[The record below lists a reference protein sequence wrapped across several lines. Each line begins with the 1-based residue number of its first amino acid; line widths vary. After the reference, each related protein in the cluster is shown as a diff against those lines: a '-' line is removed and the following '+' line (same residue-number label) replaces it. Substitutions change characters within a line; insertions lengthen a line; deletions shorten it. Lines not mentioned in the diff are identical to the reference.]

1 MGAGVMAARP
11 GSTFQ
16 PTPPQ
21 GGKGGGAVQPTQP
34 QTPYTPIG
42 SQGGKGGRGPIQP
55 QPVQPTQS
63 LPLFNNGV
71 NDAFSGIPGQGG
83 KAPVQPIS
91 PQIPFEGTG
100 GGLGIPG
107 QGGKAPGTLANTP
120 TLTTGRPFDFST
132 VINNIGQTVPR
143 AITPMVN
150 TVAQNVPVIP
160 QQRSSN
166 PTDVLAPL
174 PRPAPAPV
182 QTRGPAPRNMQPMAT
197 QGLAA
202 LMNKRR

>member
-1 MGAGVMAARP
+1 MGAPIGTAIQNVAKNV
-11 GSTFQ
+11 GTTQ
-16 PTPPQ
+16 PQSPYTPIAPQ
-21 GGKGGGAVQPTQP
+21 GGKGGVQQPTVP
-34 QTPYTPIG
+34 
-42 SQGGKGGRGPIQP
+42 
-55 QPVQPTQS
+55 
-63 LPLFNNGV
+63 
-71 NDAFSGIPGQGG
+71 AQGG
-83 KAPVQPIS
+83 KAPGGVKFDPTFMDAFPPQVQQPIS

-143 AITPMVN
+143 AIAPAVQA
-150 TVAQNVPVIP
+150 VAQNIPAPSNVPSYAQPYTSADLSAAAARTPLAQV
-160 QQRSSN
+160 QQ
-166 PTDVLAPL
+166 
-174 PRPAPAPV
+174 PAPV

>member
-1 MGAGVMAARP
+1 MGAARP

-55 QPVQPTQS
+55 QPVQPTQP

-71 NDAFSGIPGQGG
+71 NDAFTGIPGQGG
-83 KAPVQPIS
+83 KTPLPPELIDPIPVEYRQPIN
-91 PQIPFEGTG
+91 PRIPV
-100 GGLGIPG
+100 
-107 QGGKAPGTLANTP
+107 QGGKGNIPAAINAINQTAPRSIAP
-120 TLTTGRPFDFST
+120 
-132 VINNIGQTVPR
+132 VVQ
-143 AITPMVN
+143 A
-150 TVAQNVPVIP
+150 VAQNIPAP
-160 QQRSSN
+160 QQVR
-166 PTDVLAPL
+166 PAPQ
-174 PRPAPAPV
+174 PVQPAPAPV
-182 QTRGPAPRNMQPMAT
+182 QTRGPVTRNMQPAAT

-202 LMNKRR
+202 LMNRRR

>member
-55 QPVQPTQS
+55 QPVQPTQT

-71 NDAFSGIPGQGG
+71 NDAFTGIPGQGG
-83 KAPVQPIS
+83 KAPLTPQQVAALGANVDPVRPPQVQQPAPLGLNLGNMIY
-91 PQIPFEGTG
+91 G
-100 GGLGIPG
+100 GGGGQQPTEYPQRDLGYGNQLP
-107 QGGKAPGTLANTP
+107 QGMP
-120 TLTTGRPFDFST
+120 RPVS
-132 VINNIGQTVPR
+132 IQ
-143 AITPMVN
+143 
-150 TVAQNVPVIP
+150 PV
-160 QQRSSN
+160 
-166 PTDVLAPL
+166 
-174 PRPAPAPV
+174 RPAPAPV
-182 QTRGPAPRNMQPMAT
+182 QTRGPVTRNMQPAAT

-202 LMNKRR
+202 LMNRRR